1 MLFLYR
7 TFINILLL
15 FSPLII
21 IYRIFKK
28 KEDPKRFFEKLGVS
42 SMGFNKNS
50 LIWFHVSSVGELLSI
65 VPMIEKIEEKKKNFK
80 ILVTSNT
87 LSSAKIFEKY
97 KFKKTFHQFFPID
110 SNIII
115 KKFLNNWKPNIAI
128 FVESEI
134 WPNMILE
141 VKRRKIPLVLLNARI
156 TKKTFNKWIRL
167 GIFCRFIFEKFDIC
181 LSQNN
186 DTKNFLKKLGA
197 KKIFY
202 SGNLKFSETSID
214 KNLNLKKSINDFFKN
229 KKFVFGGISTHE
241 TEEEFCIKLFEQLK
255 RIYKNLILVIIP
267 RHVNR
272 TERIIQNLSKYKL
285 NIHKHSDKK
294 ILNRRTEV
302 YIVDTFGDT
311 KKFLKK
317 CSIVFLGGSLIP
329 HGGQNPIEAARYG
342 LKIIHGPN
350 IENFTEVYN
359 LLKNIGLSHQIK
371 SQKDAFN
378 IINKVLKHKLKKNLN
393 VNRLNL
399 MGNKILIKNYN
410 YISKYF

>member
-28 KEDPKRFFEKLGVS
+28 KEDPKRFLEKLGVS
-42 SMGFNKNS
+42 SLGFNKNS

-65 VPMIEKIEEKKKNFK
+65 VPMIEKIERKKKNFK

-156 TKKTFNKWIRL
+156 TKKTFNKWTRL

-255 RIYKNLILVIIP
+255 RKYKNLILVIIP

-294 ILNRRTEV
+294 ILNSRTEV

-317 CSIVFLGGSLIP
+317 CSTVFLGGSLIP

-378 IINKVLKHKLKKNLN
+378 VMNKVLKHKLKKNLN